1 MLELR
6 LTHDGEVWIAENGR
20 MRVEAHTLA
29 EVDRLVGAAAG
40 GTTGANADQIEVRM
54 YFDNAQIPQWMRQFS
69 GHYFNRVVTIDL
81 RRGED

>member
-6 LTHDGEVWIAENGR
+6 LTHDGDVWIAQNR
-20 MRVEAHTLA
+20 NIRVEARTLA

-40 GTTGANADQIEVRM
+40 RMMRASADQIVVRM
-54 YFDNAQIPQWMRQFS
+54 CFDNAQIPQWMRQFS

-81 RRGED
+81 RRVEN